1 MAVAGDSE
9 LSLPHGDP
17 ASALSERVTEREKY
31 FIAAQYFS
39 AHQQFETARDSLKAV
54 TTLYPEDPEL
64 RYELASAHYALENLR
79 VAIAE
84 LRQAIRINPH
94 GARAQGSLVLFLARN
109 NQPDAALDASKEA
122 QRNGIDSPY
131 LYWARGLAFSGK
143 GDIAAA
149 RNDFAKL
156 TATTGYYRHLGLLQE
171 ARLSLLEDNL
181 PAAIAGLDRAVEVT
195 RLEGNPALE
204 LAPRLQLARAYFL
217 TTQRQAAV
225 DQLAQLRHLTDSA
238 VAGPEGVEHAGQP
251 S

>member
-39 AHQQFETARDSLKAV
+39 AHQQFESARDSLKAL

-94 GARAQGSLVLFLARN
+94 GPTAPGSLFLFLSRN
-109 NQPDAALDASKEA
+109 YQPDAALYATKEA
-122 QRNGIDSPY
+122 QRNAMDSQYPY
-131 LYWARGLAFSGK
+131 W
-143 GDIAAA
+143 
-149 RNDFAKL
+149 
-156 TATTGYYRHLGLLQE
+156 
-171 ARLSLLEDNL
+171 
-181 PAAIAGLDRAVEVT
+181 
-195 RLEGNPALE
+195 
-204 LAPRLQLARAYFL
+204 PR
-217 TTQRQAAV
+217 
-225 DQLAQLRHLTDSA
+225 
-238 VAGPEGVEHAGQP
+238 
-251 S
+251 